1 MTRVSLARIVA
12 DELATLRHYDPGKRP
27 AGRPRRVEWSEKLP
41 GFGIRYYGSGRS
53 TYIVQSLMNGVTRTI
68 TLGNAN
74 VLSKSQA
81 LTVARRILLRAQVGE
96 DPATRRNEVRKV
108 PNYDDF
114 LTLYWKQAAAKWK
127 PSTLYTHNYYRRRH
141 LDHAFFGM
149 FIDEIEQS
157 HVLTWFNKVSVN
169 AGPGAGNRCFEILRS
184 MFNHA
189 ERWGMRPE
197 GSNPCTYIRP
207 NKRRKCER
215 FLSNQE
221 VGRLG
226 EVLSRRIHSY
236 PLHATI
242 VYLLLLTG
250 CRMSE
255 IMNLTWSEVKGG
267 RLLLH
272 DSKTGPRTVWLGDE
286 AQMLLAALERRG
298 GAEPVF
304 WNKLTRRPV
313 RTIDKFWM
321 EVKVEANLPG
331 VRIHDLRHSFASH
344 AAARSETLP
353 MIAKLLGHARLQTT
367 SRYAHLDDGP
377 VLVAA
382 ERIGDLIA
390 DAMGEPQS
398 HHSLKY
404 NTMCD
409 IGMPIHDW

>member
-1 MTRVSLARIVA
+1 MTRVSLARIIA
-12 DELATLRHYDPGKRP
+12 DELATLRCFDPGVRP
-27 AGRPRRVEWSEKLP
+27 SGRPRRVEWSEKLP
-41 GFGIRYYGSGRS
+41 GFGVRYYSSGRS

-74 VLSKSQA
+74 VLSKNQA
-81 LTVARRILLRAQVGE
+81 LTVARRIFLRAQVGE
-96 DPATRRNEVRKV
+96 DPATKRKEVRKV
-108 PNYDDF
+108 PTYDDF
-114 LTLYWKQAAAKWK
+114 LAVYWKQAAAKWK
-127 PSTLYTHNYYRRRH
+127 PNTLRTHDYYRGRH

-149 FIDEIEQS
+149 FIDEIEKT

-221 VGRLG
+221 IARLG
-226 EVLSRRIHSY
+226 EVLHRKLRTH
-236 PLHATI
+236 PLHSTI
-242 VYLLLLTG
+242 VQLLLLTG
-250 CRMSE
+250 CRLSE
-255 IMNLTWSEVKGG
+255 IKDLTWSEVKGG
-267 RLLLH
+267 RLLLN

-298 GAEPVF
+298 GGDPVF
-304 WNKLTRRPV
+304 WNKQTRRPV
-313 RTIDKFWM
+313 AEMHGFWA
-321 EVKVEANLPG
+321 EVRAEANLPG
-331 VRIHDLRHSFASH
+331 VRLHDLRHSFASH

-353 MIAKLLGHARLQTT
+353 MIGKLLGHARLQTT

-377 VLVAA
+377 VLDAA
-382 ERIGDLIA
+382 KRIGELIA
-390 DAMGEPQS
+390 DAMGED
-398 HHSLKY
+398 HSLNH

-409 IGMPIHDW
+409 IGAMIHDR